1 MDTSRIAT
9 KIKILCEKTGLSKE
23 CFAVYLGLDQTNI
36 EILEQC
42 KFQLSVDQL
51 QKACDLF
58 NLSLKDLTDESL
70 DELELDNYFNFSTM
84 ANADLLGIAAINKI
98 AQNLKEMNAIL
109 TAGTMS

>member
-23 CFAVYLGLDQTNI
+23 RFFTQYLGFENI
-36 EILEQC
+36 EELEQG
-42 KFQLSVDQL
+42 KIQLSVDQL

-84 ANADLLGIAAINKI
+84 ASDDLLGIAAINKI
-98 AQNLKEMNAIL
+98 AQNLKEMNVIL
-109 TAGTMS
+109 TAAGTMS